1 MEPLQ
6 KKNKCL
12 KLKFLLWQIKLFNIN
27 GEEWKIL
34 AVSPNDQRLRRTDG
48 GYTIGVCDD
57 NLKCIFVA
65 TGLSM
70 VLLKKVLC
78 HEIVHAAMF
87 SYNVDLTL
95 EQEELVADLI
105 ATYGEEII
113 EITNQMF
120 KKIKGAY

>member
-1 MEPLQ
+1 MQ
-6 KKNKCL
+6 
-12 KLKFLLWQIKLFNIN
+12 
-27 GEEWKIL
+27 EWKIL

>member
-1 MEPLQ
+1 M
-6 KKNKCL
+6 
-12 KLKFLLWQIKLFNIN
+12 
-27 GEEWKIL
+27 
-34 AVSPNDQRLRRTDG
+34 
-48 GYTIGVCDD
+48 CDD

-70 VLLKKVLC
+70 VLLRKVLC

-105 ATYGEEII
+105 ATYGAEII

>member
-1 MEPLQ
+1 M
-6 KKNKCL
+6 
-12 KLKFLLWQIKLFNIN
+12 LKFPWAKRENWKLYIN
-27 GEEWKIL
+27 GEEWKVL
-34 AVSPNDQRLRRTDG
+34 AVSPNDQHLRRTDG

-57 NLKCIFVA
+57 NLKCIFVT

-95 EQEELVADLI
+95 EQEELVADLV

-113 EITNQMF
+113 EVTNKMF